1 MDERVVA
8 LLEDLKRLLILDLI
22 SKDIQGKDIA
32 AVLGVD
38 PAVISRIVSKRT
50 KMKKEKKREK

>member
-1 MDERVVA
+1 MDERVA
-8 LLEDLKRLLILDLI
+8 DLLEDVKKLLILDLI

-50 KMKKEKKREK
+50 KKKAKPK